1 MSYKKLDIK
10 KSPGY
15 FFSSMTNI
23 MKLNKSSIGINEIY
37 FSDND
42 IL

>member
-10 KSPGY
+10 MSPGY

-23 MKLNKSSIGINEIY
+23 MKLNTSSNSETY